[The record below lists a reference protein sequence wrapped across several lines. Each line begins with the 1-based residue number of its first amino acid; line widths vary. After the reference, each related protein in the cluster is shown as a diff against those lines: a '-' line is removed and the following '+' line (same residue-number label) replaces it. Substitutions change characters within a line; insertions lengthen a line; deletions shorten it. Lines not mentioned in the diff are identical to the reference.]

1 MSALDRLVRALDY
14 EFQDPALLTLAL
26 THRSVSSQN
35 NERLEFLGDAVLGGI
50 IAAELFLRFPQASE
64 GQLTRLRASLVKGD
78 TLAKIGR
85 ELALGEYLSL
95 GSGEL
100 KSGGHRRGSIL
111 ACALEAIIG
120 AVWLDGG
127 DAAARRLVLRLYAAR
142 LDEVSPEAAHKD
154 PKTRLQEYMQARKLP
169 LPVYELLSVE
179 GEDHQQTF
187 RVRCRVAGAAG
198 AVEGCG
204 SSRRKAEQ
212 DAARQAFERIAVQ
225 QSKRS

>member
-187 RVRCRVAGAAG
+187 RVRCRVAGAAE
-198 AVEGCG
+198 AVEGRG